1 MYGLRMTRIVQR
13 MISPRGRS
21 AGAQVRRTRPG
32 IEALEAR
39 LVLSSSGNTL
49 YLQSNLVSDIQ
60 GTANFTDSNLK
71 DPWGISFSTT
81 SPFWISDQASNFQNV
96 STKNFSPVSTLYS
109 SSGSPVPLIVNIPN
123 QNNAPANAATNGPTG
138 QVSTSAPGITTS
150 STDFQVADPNGGT
163 SHEASFIFANMD
175 GSISAWAGKN
185 SGTPIANTTATI
197 VAKVAGASFTGLAI
211 ANNPAAAVNG
221 ASGIQIYAADQN
233 SGNIDVFNSKWQMTG
248 TFSDPNFAKFPAG
261 YTAFNVQ
268 NLSVNGTQTL
278 FVTYTNQSIPSGG
291 IVDEFTTNGI
301 FIKTL
306 ISDTAGKW
314 LDNPWGLTIAPQSFG
329 KFGGDL
335 LVGNNGGNNWINAFD
350 LMNGPMNGHFQ
361 GTLTLA
367 SGQPFSENNLWAL
380 SFGNGGSGG
389 VANTL
394 YFTAGPGGTDGLF
407 GSLQAIPS
415 LSARAPIVP
424 NLPNGAFQTVT
435 TVPANGDQNPYGV
448 AFVPPGFPS
457 GGTLSP
463 GDILVSNF
471 NASSNLEGTGTTIVD
486 IKPDGA
492 QSLFFQGPAAPGQ
505 VGLSTAL
512 GILQRGFVIVGNVP
526 GTYDSHGNLVSVGQG
541 SLTILDRNGKVVTTI
556 SDNALLDGPWDLTIN
571 DQGSQAQVFVSNVL
585 NGVVTRIDLSIPKS
599 GDPIIESLTRIGSG
613 YFNSIVPAVLAV
625 GPTGL
630 AYNPKNDTL
639 YVASTGDN
647 EIFAIPNAGSRT
659 TDAGTGRVVYQDNAH
674 LRGPL
679 GLVLAPNGDLIT
691 ANGDAVNPDP
701 NQASELVEFTPQGK
715 FVGQFSIDSTQGAAF
730 GLAVSNVG
738 GVLRLAAV
746 EDVTNSLDVWTFNS
760 KSRPR
765 FASHSSSASGS
776 AASDANFVT
785 TIGMSSGALAASGQS
800 AAIDQLFS
808 VTQESDVPSTLF
820 FRRRVMW
827 GQS

>member
-1 MYGLRMTRIVQR
+1 MYGLRITRIAQR
-13 MISPRGRS
+13 IISPRGRS
-21 AGAQVRRTRPG
+21 ARAKVRHTLPR

-39 LVLSSSGNTL
+39 LVLSSSGNNL
-49 YLQSNLVSDIQ
+49 YLQTNLVSDIQ
-60 GTANFTDSNLK
+60 GMAQFTDPNLK
-71 DPWGISFSTT
+71 DPWGISLTT
-81 SPFWISDQASNFQNV
+81 GSPFWISDQASNFQNA
-96 STKNFSPVSTLYS
+96 STGNFSPVTTLYS
-109 SSGSPVPLIVNIPN
+109 SSGNPQSLIVNIPN
-123 QNNAPANAATNGPTG
+123 QNNAPADSATNGPTG
-138 QVSTSAPGITTS
+138 QVTPGALGITTIP
-150 STDFQVADPNGGT
+150 TDFPVVGPNGGT
-163 SHEASFIFANMD
+163 SHKASFIFANMD
-175 GSISAWAGKN
+175 GSISAWAGGN
-185 SGTPIANTTATI
+185 AGNPIANTTATI

-211 ANNPAAAVNG
+211 ANNPATAVNG
-221 ASGIQIYAADQN
+221 ASGVQIYAADQN
-233 SGNIDVFNSKWQMTG
+233 SGNVYVFNSQWAMTG
-248 TFSDPNFAKFPAG
+248 KLTDPNGLPAG
-261 YTAFNVQ
+261 FTAFNVQ
-268 NLSVNGTQTL
+268 NLNGL
-278 FVTYTNQSIPSGG
+278 LYVTYTNQSIPSGG
-291 IVDEFTTNGI
+291 IVDRFKPDGTFDGR
-301 FIKTL
+301 L
-306 ISDTAGKW
+306 INDPTGKW
-314 LDNPWGLTIAPQSFG
+314 LDNPWGLTIAPSSFG

-350 LMNGPMNGHFQ
+350 PIHGDFKGV
-361 GTLTLA
+361 LTLA

-380 SFGNGGSGG
+380 TFGNGGNGG
-389 VANTL
+389 LANTL
-394 YFTAGPGGTDGLF
+394 YFTAGPGGSDGLF
-407 GSLQAIPS
+407 GALQAIPS
-415 LSARAPIVP
+415 LSAKAPIVP
-424 NLPNGAFQTVT
+424 NLPNGALQTLT
-435 TVPANGDQNPYGV
+435 TIPTPPTIPGGNGDLNPYGV
-448 AFVPPGFPS
+448 AFVPPGFPT

-486 IKPDGA
+486 IKPNGGE
-492 QSLFFQGPAAPGQ
+492 SLFFQGPSAPGQ

-512 GILQRGFVIVGNVP
+512 GILQGGFVIVGNVP
-526 GTYDSHGNLVSVGQG
+526 GTYDSQGNLVSVGQG
-541 SLTILDRNGKVVTTI
+541 SLTILDRNGNVVTTI

-613 YFNSIVPAVLAV
+613 YSHSIIPAVLAV

-630 AYNPKNDTL
+630 AYNPKNGTL
-639 YVASTGDN
+639 YVASTEDN
-647 EIFAIPNAGSRT
+647 EIFAIPNAATRT
-659 TDAGTGRVVYQDNAH
+659 SDDGTGSVVYQDNAH

-691 ANGDAVNPDP
+691 ANGDAVNADP
-701 NQASELVEFTPQGK
+701 TQTQNSELVEFTPRGQ
-715 FVGQFSIDSTQGAAF
+715 FVGEFQVDKALGAAF

-746 EDVTNSLDVWTFNS
+746 DDNTNSLDVWTFNT
-760 KSRPR
+760 KSRSS

-820 FRRRVMW
+820 SRRRVMW